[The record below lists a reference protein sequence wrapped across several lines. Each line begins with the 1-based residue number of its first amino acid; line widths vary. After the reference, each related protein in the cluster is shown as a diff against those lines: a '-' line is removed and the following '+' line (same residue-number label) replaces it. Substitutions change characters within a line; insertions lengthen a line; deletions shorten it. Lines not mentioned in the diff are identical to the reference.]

1 MKWSEHVLRMNEDGI
16 PNVFNTKL
24 KKKNNAQLGD

>member
-1 MKWSEHVLRMNEDGI
+1 MNEDGI

-24 KKKNNAQLGD
+24 KKKNNAQLGDWDQDWNKM